1 MLQTMVV
8 SYCLSV
14 FCPFPISN
22 ELLNLK
28 FFILLFLYMFYFPCS
43 ISYHWALIFPIL
55 IRKPLPSN
63 SVIADGEL
71 PLIDVAVEASAA
83 DIQLEADRCDIVCA
97 DFVVLERALGNSVFH
112 GSGLPGLHGPSVGA
126 VIHHKAV
133 HRVSSHCITG
143 IDGITP
149 YTQEQITLMISYIS
163 SYRRAS
169 LATEALMR
177 FSLLCMERMS

>member
-43 ISYHWALIFPIL
+43 ISYHWAPIFPIL
-55 IRKPLPSN
+55 IRKTLPSN

-83 DIQLEADRCDIVCA
+83 DIQLEADRCNIVCA

-112 GSGLPGLHGPSVGA
+112 GSGIFQLQECRFGVSAAHHPCCRTPTIPVPMQVSFQPILFSYNPLSVRP
-126 VIHHKAV
+126 V
-133 HRVSSHCITG
+133 
-143 IDGITP
+143 P
-149 YTQEQITLMISYIS
+149 M
-163 SYRRAS
+163 
-169 LATEALMR
+169 
-177 FSLLCMERMS
+177 